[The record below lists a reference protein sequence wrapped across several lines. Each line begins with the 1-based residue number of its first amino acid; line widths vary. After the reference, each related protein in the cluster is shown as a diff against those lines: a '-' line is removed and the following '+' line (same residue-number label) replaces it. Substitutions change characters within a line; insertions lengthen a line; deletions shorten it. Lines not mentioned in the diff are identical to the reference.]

1 MAFINSND
9 QISPNEG
16 EQSERFLVEVDEN
29 GSLKLRQQSFARG
42 IGWYNQKSLNL
53 TEEEALALIGE
64 LQNGVANAKMQRTSR
79 RNSSLS
85 ENSLSET
92 SHPTPLAFPVGKT
105 ANESSASGLEKT
117 PQNILQ
123 FNKRKGA

>member
-9 QISPNEG
+9 QTNENEG
-16 EQSERFLVEVDEN
+16 GRGERFLVEVDEN
-29 GSLKLRQQSFARG
+29 GSLKLRQQSFAPG

-53 TEEEALALIGE
+53 TEEQALALIQE

-79 RNSSLS
+79 RSNPLP
-85 ENSLSET
+85 ENE
-92 SHPTPLAFPVGKT
+92 PLAFPGGRNPRKKGT
-105 ANESSASGLEKT
+105 PGLEKT

>member
-9 QISPNEG
+9 QANLNES

-53 TEEEALALIGE
+53 TEEQALALIGE

-79 RNSSLS
+79 RTSAQP
-85 ENSLSET
+85 ENSDAQ
-92 SHPTPLAFPVGKT
+92 TPLPFPVGKT
-105 ANESSASGLEKT
+105 ARKSGASGLEKT